1 MHLRICFRY
10 VCHASVSEKN
20 FPDGTQAVSS
30 NQALPRHTRVLT
42 YCCFLPDLTRF
53 TVSYCAGPK
62 PCERN
67 HQKAISCYMIILFL
81 ISFVKEIVSQG
92 ETIFVVDLSVF
103 EFCRPLFEECCHSFN
118 SVFSIECSLECFSFE
133 THSCS
138 QVCIHTVIDS

>member
-53 TVSYCAGPK
+53 ISSRCAGPSRQHHLPEADSTK
-62 PCERN
+62 P
-67 HQKAISCYMIILFL
+67 
-81 ISFVKEIVSQG
+81 
-92 ETIFVVDLSVF
+92 T
-103 EFCRPLFEECCHSFN
+103 
-118 SVFSIECSLECFSFE
+118 LEQTS
-133 THSCS
+133 TLL
-138 QVCIHTVIDS
+138 